1 MDRLTSMAVFVKA
14 VDLGSFA
21 AAATAL
27 GMSSPMV
34 GKHVRSLEERLGVRL
49 INRTT
54 RSQKLTEFGRAYY
67 ERCRVVLA
75 EVDSSDAIAA
85 DQRVELRGTLRVTMP
100 ALFGRYCVTP
110 LLLEF
115 AGHHPA
121 VRLSLSLSDR
131 VADLADEGFDFAIR
145 TGVLPDTAGL
155 VARRVASQRMIVC
168 ASPGYLSQHG
178 HPAKL
183 EDLVNHDGVI
193 YGRSRACAPWLF
205 PSEGGSPIEISP
217 RVRLQID
224 DLDGLADAAVAGFG
238 MAWLPSWLV
247 RGRLE
252 EGLLVS
258 VFPNGPQH
266 LFGVYATWIKTPY
279 MPLRTRAA
287 IDALTTALP
296 RMMETR

>member
-1 MDRLTSMAVFVKA
+1 MDRLTSMAVFVRA

-75 EVDSSDAIAA
+75 EVDASDAIAA

-121 VRLSLSLSDR
+121 VRLSLSLNDR

-178 HPAKL
+178 HPESL
-183 EDLVNHDGVI
+183 EDLVNHDGVM

-205 PSEGGSPIEISP
+205 PREGGQPLEISP

-258 VFPNGPQH
+258 VFPNVPQH
-266 LFGVYATWIKTPY
+266 LFGVYVTWIKTPY

-287 IDALTTALP
+287 IDALATALP
-296 RMMETR
+296 RMMEAR